1 MLRFEIHRCRRR
13 KIGCNRLGTLCLRC
27 FVSQPPRGLNLA
39 ERPAGAARLLLV
51 AVRHPAGAARLLVLD
66 SPLMPSQPKSHTS
79 SSRGG
84 NTFVFFFRAPLRVP
98 DRPVSGVFQMF
109 KRASSRLQRPRPP
122 GASRRSRRT
131 PGRAVLFSQRYYIP
145 ALLCRSLCRRRSLGH
160 RLHEAR
166 PARWRGW
173 RRASCITCGECGCDA
188 HAARAPC
195 LRQRMCVRANFLMN
209 HAQGRTLAAS
219 VALATSM
226 HGRMVS
232 MLLQCVCC
240 GLVVLLCMN

>member
-1 MLRFEIHRCRRR
+1 MQNWLDLAQ
-13 KIGCNRLGTLCLRC
+13 RL
-27 FVSQPPRGLNLA
+27 QRG
-39 ERPAGAARLLLV
+39 
-51 AVRHPAGAARLLVLD
+51 D
-66 SPLMPSQPKSHTS
+66 
-79 SSRGG
+79 
-84 NTFVFFFRAPLRVP
+84 FRAPLRVP

-145 ALLCRSLCRRRSLGH
+145 ALLCRSLCRRRALGH

-195 LRQRMCVRANFLMN
+195 LRLRMCVRANFLMN
-209 HAQGRTLAAS
+209 RAQGRTLAAS

-226 HGRMVS
+226 HGRMGS